1 MHLVTLLCK
10 LSGHQA
16 DVKCALFL
24 HGDTHMVTGGADNI
38 LCVWDVQER
47 QRTQVLEGHTN
58 WIYGLCQHMVDD
70 VLASGSDDCTIRL
83 WDTKT
88 FTCTRVIACGAIVE
102 SICFAYD
109 HVLVAGLSGTS
120 VTAFDSQTGHVVQ
133 RYSAHSSSEYV
144 YGLAVSPWQIPDDGM
159 YRCVRCVLNLL
170 TLVL

>member
-88 FTCTRVIACGAIVE
+88 NEKMDKDRFRRDLGKVE
-102 SICFAYD
+102 EAYQE
-109 HVLVAGLSGTS
+109 VAKRLGILPEAGIRDLKGPE
-120 VTAFDSQTGHVVQ
+120 AMQ
-133 RYSAHSSSEYV
+133 
-144 YGLAVSPWQIPDDGM
+144 
-159 YRCVRCVLNLL
+159 
-170 TLVL
+170 